1 MVNRYNI
8 DFNQELNKNHY
19 KPDWCFYKKL
29 VCFFF
34 KKGNK
39 LKKQL
44 LIQFNLS
51 NFFFNNTSFDYPIQP
66 NGIGGSIMCLRFL
79 FSQLT
84 IEQNLSLKIN
94 DLTLNK
100 LQLVLKHEAVNR
112 QVKKYSKGKL
122 KYRKRLYLLNEAK
135 TLNYALRLWKLALL
149 VSEYGEIQIEKYFF
163 LSILNMSFNEDDT
176 ISSPFNIELKL
187 LDDYF
192 KKLKIA

>member
-1 MVNRYNI
+1 
-8 DFNQELNKNHY
+8 
-19 KPDWCFYKKL
+19 
-29 VCFFF
+29 
-34 KKGNK
+34 
-39 LKKQL
+39 
-44 LIQFNLS
+44 
-51 NFFFNNTSFDYPIQP
+51 
-66 NGIGGSIMCLRFL
+66 MCLRFL